1 MDRLKQTLRDTLLG
15 YAGKGLNDYSY
26 LTVDDQQQV
35 FAVIDFGWYK
45 DERIADAGLIV
56 RLEGDTIII
65 ERDLNNKVLVD
76 ALVQAGIP
84 RAQIV
89 LAYAGETAKEGT
101 PS

>member
-1 MDRLKQTLRDTLLG
+1 MDRLKEILCDTLRG

-56 RLEGDTIII
+56 RLEDDHIII
-65 ERDLNNKVLVD
+65 ERDVNDKVLVG

-84 RAQIV
+84 RQQII
-89 LAYAGETAKEGT
+89 LAYAGEAAKET
-101 PS
+101 TTS

>member
-1 MDRLKQTLRDTLLG
+1 MDMLIETLRQTLIG
-15 YAGKGLNDYSY
+15 YAGKGLNGYSY

-35 FAVIDFGWYK
+35 FAVVDFGWYK

-65 ERDLNNKVLVD
+65 ERDLNDKMLMD

-84 RAQIV
+84 RQQII
-89 LAYAGETAKEGT
+89 LAYAGEAFKET
-101 PS
+101 TTS